1 MTMAST
7 AASPATPTAS
17 TTAPRPAA
25 AKEQSRPRSS
35 AALRDQRFRLIQ
47 LILFAAGAVCM
58 PLGIVVIS
66 LGWYGTAHSHYD
78 YDQRTYLI
86 SGGILGLGITFVGGF
101 LYFGAWLAK
110 SAADQREGSRQLT
123 EALNNL
129 ADVMKKQS
137 AVARNGSMSAGAATT
152 AITESSLV
160 RAGENDTVHRRDC
173 PLIATRDDL
182 HPVDRLG
189 LGADPHLCR
198 VCRPD
203 V

>member
-1 MTMAST
+1 MAST

-25 AKEQSRPRSS
+25 AKEQSRPRTS

>member
-1 MTMAST
+1 
-7 AASPATPTAS
+7 
-17 TTAPRPAA
+17 
-25 AKEQSRPRSS
+25 
-35 AALRDQRFRLIQ
+35 
-47 LILFAAGAVCM
+47 M

-123 EALNNL
+123 DALNNL
-129 ADVMKKQS
+129 AAVMKKQS
-137 AVARNGSMSAGAATT
+137 GGVRDGSLSAGGAATSV
-152 AITESSLV
+152 ADSSLV

-173 PLIATRDDL
+173 PLIATREDL

-189 LGADPHLCR
+189 LGADPHVCR